1 MSIWVSVVEM
11 TRSRQTS
18 SKRRRKK
25 YCTFKKLEAAA
36 VKNIG

>member
-1 MSIWVSVVEM
+1 MSIWDSVVEM
-11 TRSRQTS
+11 TRSRQMS
-18 SKRRRKK
+18 SKRRKK